1 MGQLE
6 PSLRKSLDRFL
17 GHVSRGDL
25 WVFGYGSLM
34 WSPDFRFSQRREAQ
48 LHGYHRSL
56 CIYSH
61 RYRGTPEQPGLVM
74 GLCPGGSCWGVA
86 FRVDRRNVRGTLEVL
101 WQREMP
107 NGVYEARFVPVRI
120 GQRSV
125 SAVAFVAD
133 SKHRQFAGRL
143 SVSDTAR
150 MVAQGC
156 GVRGQNLEYLANTV
170 AHMDEIGVP
179 EGHLHEV
186 LDAARKLC
194 GTEEKKGLRPLLKTS
209 PAS

>member
-1 MGQLE
+1 MIQLE
-6 PSLRKSLDRFL
+6 PSLRKSLDLFL
-17 GHVSRGDL
+17 RHLPAGDL

-34 WSPDFRFSQRREAQ
+34 WSPEFRFAERRHGQ
-48 LHGYHRSL
+48 LHGFHRSL

-61 RYRGTPEQPGLVM
+61 SYRGTPEKPGLVM

-86 FRVDRRNVRGTLEVL
+86 FRIGRRTVRRTLEML
-101 WQREMP
+101 WQREMS
-107 NGVYEARFVPVRI
+107 NGVYEARFLPVRL
-120 GQRSV
+120 GQHSV
-125 SAVAFVAD
+125 NAVAFVAD

-143 SVSDTAR
+143 SVSDTAK

-156 GVRGQNLEYLANTV
+156 GVRGQNLDYLANTV

-194 GTEEKKGLRPLLKTS
+194 RPTS
-209 PAS
+209 

>member
-6 PSLRKSLDRFL
+6 PSLRKSLDLFRR
-17 GHVSRGDL
+17 HVPSRDL

-34 WSPDFRFSQRREAQ
+34 WLPEFRFAERRAAQ
-48 LHGYHRSL
+48 LHGFHRSL

-61 RYRGTPEQPGLVM
+61 RYRGTPEKPGLVM

-86 FRVDRRNVRGTLEVL
+86 FRVPMRNVRSTLEVL

-107 NGVYEARFVPVRI
+107 NGVYEARFVPVRL
-120 GQRSV
+120 GRRTV
-125 SAVAFVAD
+125 SAVTFVAD

-143 SVSDTAR
+143 SVQDTAR
-150 MVAQGC
+150 VVAQGC
-156 GVRGQNLEYLANTV
+156 GVRGQNLDYLANTV

-179 EGHLHEV
+179 EGHLREV

-194 GTEEKKGLRPLLKTS
+194 RATS
-209 PAS
+209 

>member
-6 PSLRKSLDRFL
+6 PSLRKSLDRFVTHL
-17 GHVSRGDL
+17 PRGDL

-34 WSPDFRFSQRREAQ
+34 WAPDFRFAERRAGQ

-61 RYRGTPEQPGLVM
+61 RYRGTPEKPGLVM

-86 FRVDRRNVRGTLEVL
+86 FRVEKPHAGRTLETL

-107 NGVYEARFVPVRI
+107 NGVYEPRLLPVRL
-120 GQRSV
+120 GRRAV
-125 SAVAFVAD
+125 RAVAFVAD
-133 SKHRQFAGRL
+133 AKHRQFAGRL
-143 SVSDTAR
+143 SVAATAK
-150 MVAQGC
+150 MVVQGC
-156 GVRGQNLEYLANTV
+156 GVRGQNLDYLAHTV
-170 AHMDEIGVP
+170 AHMGELGVR

-186 LDAARKLC
+186 LVAARKLC
-194 GTEEKKGLRPLLKTS
+194 R
-209 PAS
+209 

>member
-6 PSLRKSLDRFL
+6 PSLRKSLDRFAA
-17 GHVSRGDL
+17 HVPPGDL

-34 WSPDFRFSQRREAQ
+34 WSPDFRFVERRAAQ

-61 RYRGTPEQPGLVM
+61 RYRGTPERPGLVM
-74 GLCPGGSCWGVA
+74 GLCPGGSCMGVA
-86 FRVDRRNVRGTLEVL
+86 FRVDKRHAKGTLETL

-107 NGVYEARFVPVRI
+107 NGVYEARLLPVRL
-120 GQRSV
+120 GQRMV
-125 SAVAFVAD
+125 RAVAFVAD

-143 SVSDTAR
+143 SIPETAR

-156 GVRGQNLEYLANTV
+156 GMRGQNLDYLAQTV
-170 AHMDEIGVP
+170 AHMDELGMR

-186 LDAARKLC
+186 LDAARRLC
-194 GTEEKKGLRPLLKTS
+194 RQAGTRRA
-209 PAS
+209 PAA